1 MRTRSFPGFDDDF
14 SDIIAPEAAAAAAA
28 TATQAS
34 ASSASPNSSVGWFQD
49 GDVEQL
55 YECLQLSLRHHTVP
69 PAADAASV
77 SDAVHA
83 ATRFASHFNIALT
96 PTPSINMAFFI
107 SSRLSHSS
115 LTTAPLLTE
124 VPSNINIFKETAIA
138 EAIHP
143 TSFTIHPIN
152 II

>member
-1 MRTRSFPGFDDDF
+1 MRKRSFPGFDDDF
-14 SDIIAPEAAAAAAA
+14 SDIIAPEAAAAAA

-34 ASSASPNSSVGWFQD
+34 ASSSSPNASVGWFQD
-49 GDVEQL
+49 DDVEQL
-55 YECLQLSLRHHTVP
+55 YDCLQLSLCHHTVP

-83 ATRFASHFNIALT
+83 ATRFASHFSIALT

-107 SSRLSHSS
+107 SSRLSHAS

-143 TSFTIHPIN
+143 THFTNVLNN
-152 II
+152 IT